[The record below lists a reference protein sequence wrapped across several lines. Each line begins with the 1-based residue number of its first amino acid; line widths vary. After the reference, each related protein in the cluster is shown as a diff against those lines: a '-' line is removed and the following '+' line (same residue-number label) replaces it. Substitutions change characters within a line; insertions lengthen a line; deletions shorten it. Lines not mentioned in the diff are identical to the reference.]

1 MKNPVRAA
9 TCANRAEVGLGGTS
23 EARYTR
29 STMMKNMTP
38 DAAATLALDAL
49 AYLAGVPDA
58 FDRFADLS
66 GLDRNTV
73 RARAQEPSFLVAV
86 LDFMLTDEQLLV
98 EFCGDA
104 SIDPQAVHMARH
116 LLDRHE

>member
-1 MKNPVRAA
+1 MAKR
-9 TCANRAEVGLGGTS
+9 
-23 EARYTR
+23 
-29 STMMKNMTP
+29 MTE
-38 DAAATLALDAL
+38 DGAATLALEAL

-73 RARAQEPSFLVAV
+73 RERAQEQAFLVAV
-86 LDFMLTDEQLLV
+86 LDFMLADERLLV
-98 EFCGDA
+98 EFCSNS

-116 LLDRHE
+116 ALDAHE

>member
-1 MKNPVRAA
+1 M
-9 TCANRAEVGLGGTS
+9 S
-23 EARYTR
+23 
-29 STMMKNMTP
+29 P
-38 DAAATLALDAL
+38 DTAATLALDGL

-73 RARAQEPSFLVAV
+73 RERAADPHFLVAV
-86 LDFMLTDEQLLV
+86 LDFLLSDEQLLV
-98 EFCGDA
+98 EFCSNA
-104 SIDPQAVHMARH
+104 SVDPQAVHRARH